1 MTKFIYLS
9 SFLVFG
15 IYFKSI
21 AQFEEK
27 KKTSIEILGFL
38 DTFYSYD
45 FNKPIG
51 NRQDFLFN
59 HNRHNEMNVNL
70 ALIQLNVSNSKYRM
84 SLGLQ
89 GGTYAQDNYAHEPVM
104 YRNIHEASVGIALNN
119 KNNLWF
125 DLGIFSS
132 HMGFENSV
140 SIENMTLT
148 RSLVAENSPYY
159 LSGGKLTFSP
169 NKKWDLSIIA
179 SNGWQRIQRIEGN
192 SMLSGGTQVLYRPT
206 NKTTL
211 NWSTFITTEEP
222 DNSRK
227 YRYFNNFYG
236 NFKLNKSVN
245 LISGFDFGFEQKL
258 NNSNKYYSWL
268 APVAIFQLKLKDDFY
283 MAYRIEYFIDKN
295 NVIIPIQPS
304 GTGFEVMGNSLNL
317 DYKPSDEIAVRLEG
331 RMFASSKYQFIKENQ
346 FNRQN
351 TFITLSIAMKI
362 HKKMYLN

>member
-15 IYFKSI
+15 IYFKSS

-38 DTFYSYD
+38 DSFYSYD

-59 HNRHNEMNVNL
+59 HNRHNEVNVNL
-70 ALIQLNVSNSKYRM
+70 ALIALKLNNSKYRM

-89 GGTYAQDNYAHEPVM
+89 GGTFAQDAYSHEPVM
-104 YRNIHEASVGIALNN
+104 YRNVHEASVGIALNK

-132 HMGFENSV
+132 HLGFENSV
-140 SIENMTLT
+140 SIDNMTLT

-159 LSGGKLTFSP
+159 LSGGKLTYYP
-169 NKKWDLSIIA
+169 DQKWELAIIA

-192 SMLSGGTQVLYRPT
+192 SMLSSGTQILFHPT
-206 NKTTL
+206 KSTSL
-211 NWSTFITTEEP
+211 NWSTFITTEYP
-222 DNSRK
+222 DMNRK

-236 NFKLNKSVN
+236 IFRINDSMS
-245 LISGFDFGFEQKL
+245 LITGFDVGFEQKL
-258 NNSNKYYSWL
+258 SKSTEYYSWL
-268 APVAIFQLKLKDDFY
+268 SPVTIFQLKLTEEFFV
-283 MAYRIEYFIDKN
+283 AYRMEYFNDKN
-295 NVIIPIQPS
+295 NVVIPPHPLGSVEII
-304 GTGFEVMGNSLNL
+304 GTSFNF
-317 DYKPSDEIAVRLEG
+317 DYKPSDEIAVRLEA
-331 RMFASSKYQFIKENQ
+331 RMFSGGNKQFVKEND
-346 FNRQN
+346 FARKN
-351 TFITLSIAMKI
+351 TFISLSMAMKI
-362 HKKMYLN
+362 YKKLYLN